1 MNTNYSDTIARA
13 FVDEI
18 DVNPMQSTLGDT
30 ILRVTGAF
38 GGGIAVTAL
47 LAAIF
52 HH

>member
-1 MNTNYSDTIARA
+1 MNTQYTDSIARA

-18 DVNPMQSTLGDT
+18 HVDPVKDT
-30 ILRVTGAF
+30 CSALLMRVTGAF

-47 LAAIF
+47 LAALF